1 MRTTNDFADDGGD
14 KTRFSDDAIGADM
27 PRERLPILCNDQA
40 TVLLRA
46 DWPQVSGPLSKAT
59 KEAAIQ
65 FGQKTRL
72 EAVKVARRHKRAP
85 QEILIHGNLGIR
97 GSPLGSEPPR
107 KFQIWYT
114 ANHPRRSDSAW
125 LFLLFPHRLM
135 RVSCQ

>member
-97 GSPLGSEPPR
+97 SSCTGNSIRHPLSSMLTESFKNLPGSPVAISKESLSP
-107 KFQIWYT
+107 
-114 ANHPRRSDSAW
+114 
-125 LFLLFPHRLM
+125 
-135 RVSCQ
+135 